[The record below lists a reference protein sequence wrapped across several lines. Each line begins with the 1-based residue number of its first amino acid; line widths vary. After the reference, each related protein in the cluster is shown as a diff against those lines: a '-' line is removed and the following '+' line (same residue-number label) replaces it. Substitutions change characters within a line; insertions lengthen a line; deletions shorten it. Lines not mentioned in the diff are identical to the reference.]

1 MRQTYNFKVQWNC
14 PTSFAF
20 EDKINDIFAKLKAT
34 AAMGSLQQFSGL
46 ALLIWSTG
54 GHFYWMEMTTKWNE
68 LWQKKDRQIAP
79 PKSSCFWTLW
89 LKIWT
94 EKLSIWS
101 NFAVKWYGESL
112 ILKTAKFS
120 DKLSL
125 HMKTTFSAK
134 KWTCLWKP
142 YVIFDS

>member
-1 MRQTYNFKVQWNC
+1 MKNISTMRQTYNFKVQWNC

-46 ALLIWSTG
+46 ACFAHMKHWGSFLLNGDDNKMKWT
-54 GHFYWMEMTTKWNE
+54 MTKE
-68 LWQKKDRQIAP
+68 DRQIAL

-89 LKIWT
+89 LKIWA

-101 NFAVKWYGESL
+101 NFAVKWHGESL

-125 HMKTTFSAK
+125 HGSENCNFS
-134 KWTCLWKP
+134 
-142 YVIFDS
+142 